1 MENVNEK
8 ILEITGNEDNGFL
21 MYVDGNMM
29 WFCET
34 RQDVYDQIQYARD
47 TSFFDESVLIPVF

>member
-1 MENVNEK
+1 MENINEK
-8 ILEITGNEDNGFL
+8 ILEITGNDDNGFL

-34 RQDVYDQIQYARD
+34 RQDVHDQIQYARD
-47 TSFFDESVLIPVF
+47 TGFFDESLVVPVF